1 MPYFPRIFRYL
12 KYLTSLG
19 FLHGNNLNLDEKI
32 LIRQKSFCKIFVYI
46 ELQGALLLYI
56 SLEFSDIFNFIYLYT
71 FCIE

>member
-32 LIRQKSFCKIFVYI
+32 LIRQKSFCKIFVHI
-46 ELQGALLLYI
+46 EFSGALLLYI
-56 SLEFSDIFNFIYLYT
+56 FFEFNGIFDSYISRYFA
-71 FCIE
+71 